1 MCYAK
6 SQRSYSQARTYRR
19 HRFGYHCVL
28 PAQPKRHR
36 QPTHLRKALGG
47 AVSGCSTT
55 GVRIENSQTTPS
67 QDSRARRFQ
76 DDRAA
81 VTRRQRGYV
90 YKFRPI
96 FLISSSICSALQPTG
111 VAGTDRIL
119 VTLCHRMDTESG
131 SRSLSII
138 WTLEHAT

>member
-1 MCYAK
+1 MRYAK
-6 SQRSYSQARTYRR
+6 PQRSYSQDRPYRR

-28 PAQPKRHR
+28 PAQPKRNR
-36 QPTHLRKALGG
+36 QSIHLRKALGG

-55 GVRIENSQTTPS
+55 GVRNENKEITPS
-67 QDSRARRFQ
+67 KDPRAYRFT

-81 VTRRQRGYV
+81 ATCRKCGYV
-90 YKFRPI
+90 FKFLPI
-96 FLISSSICSALQPTG
+96 FLISSSICGALQPTG